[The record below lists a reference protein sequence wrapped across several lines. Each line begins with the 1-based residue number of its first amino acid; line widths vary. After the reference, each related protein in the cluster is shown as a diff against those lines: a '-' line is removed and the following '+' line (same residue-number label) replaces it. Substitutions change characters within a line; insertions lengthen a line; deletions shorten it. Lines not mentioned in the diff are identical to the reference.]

1 MGQNDIPDKDRYGD
15 NEAEVRFRR
24 LLKSAVNTPPAPL
37 KSMSPIGV
45 PAQQKKRGKKAATSS
60 DASSASAKSGR
71 RGGGKP
77 A

>member
-1 MGQNDIPDKDRYGD
+1 MDNNCTEERYGD
-15 NEAEVRFRR
+15 NEAEDRFRR

-37 KSMSPIGV
+37 KSMTPIGV

-71 RGGGKP
+71 RDAGKQ